1 MFGKS
6 TRPPCEEAECIVKYV
21 EDTLYGKKVD
31 SPTVK
36 YPLHKKVLENFEK
49 LLKNEAKMSYSAKEM
64 LDIVSSLS
72 SFDVGMQHISYELM
86 DFAEEISSLSESS
99 LAIVEETTA
108 SMHEVNGSID
118 STSRTLSHLTER
130 SEELAKKN
138 DESVNLL
145 NEMQVLKE
153 NVVQD
158 TQTMNDKI
166 QQLVELAIEVKKI
179 VDSVQGIAEQTNL
192 LALNAA
198 IEAARAGEHGRG
210 FAVVADEVRK
220 LADDTQRNLVG
231 MKTFVNSIQAASQE
245 GKESL
250 HRTMVSTGQIS
261 EKIELVSH
269 TVGRN
274 VGMLQTVISDVE
286 EVHHSMEGISTAANE
301 INRAMEASSADAEKL
316 TLMTQNIHKE
326 ASLSVDFAK
335 QISKIDDRLSELVG
349 DMLEGLKGGKHAV
362 SNKELSDVIQ
372 NAKKSHQQW
381 VEGLSKIVSEMRIYP
396 LQTNSKKCAFGHFYH
411 AIKIDNPEIADDWG
425 KIEAIHYEFHLKG
438 DKVMEAV
445 KHNDKVTA
453 GKAYEE
459 AARLSEQIL
468 KTLDSVESKVEQLTQ
483 RGISIF

>member
-1 MFGKS
+1 MFAKS
-6 TRPPCEEAECIVKYV
+6 TRPPCEEAEGIVKYV
-21 EDTLYGKKVD
+21 EDTLYGKSVD
-31 SPTVK
+31 SPSVK

-49 LLKNEAKMSYSAKEM
+49 LLKNEAKMSYSAKEI
-64 LDIVSSLS
+64 LGIVSSLS

-86 DFAEEISSLSESS
+86 DFAKEISTLSESS

-108 SMHEVNGSID
+108 SMHEVNGSIYT
-118 STSRTLSHLTER
+118 TSQTLSHLAEK

-138 DESVNLL
+138 DKSVDLL

-158 TQTMNDKI
+158 TETMSDKI
-166 QQLVELAIEVKKI
+166 QQLVKLAIEVKKI
-179 VDSVQGIAEQTNL
+179 VESVQSIAEQTNL

-231 MKTFVNSIQAASQE
+231 MKNFVNSIQAASQE

-250 HRTMVSTGQIS
+250 NRTMVSTGQMS
-261 EKIELVSH
+261 EKIELVSQ

-274 VGMLQTVISDVE
+274 VDMLKTVISDVD
-286 EVHHSMEGISTAANE
+286 EVHHSMEGISLAAGE

-316 TLMTQNIHKE
+316 TFMTQNIHHE
-326 ASLSVDFAK
+326 ASQSVDFAK

-362 SNKELSDVIQ
+362 SNNELLDVIK
-372 NAKKSHQQW
+372 NAKDSHQKW
-381 VEGLSKIVSEMRIYP
+381 VEGLNKIVSEMRIYP

-411 AIKIDNPEIADDWG
+411 AIKIDNPEIAEDWG
-425 KIEAIHYEFHLKG
+425 KIDAIHHEFHHKG
-438 DKVMEAV
+438 DMVMDAV
-445 KHNDKVTA
+445 KHSDEGAARRN
-453 GKAYEE
+453 YEE
-459 AARLSEQIL
+459 AAGLSRQIL
-468 KTLDSVESKVEQLTQ
+468 GALDSVESKIEQLTQ